1 MATISFSTAY
11 VSAVTNDLTI
21 TNFNGTVAVQA
32 FGTPAGPS
40 ATNFAL
46 QTNFLEGSLFSAAF
60 SSSGG
65 SSASTQAT
73 PGTITF
79 KDSTNA
85 TLVTYTTAELTRTMD
100 AAGYVVMSN
109 FPPKTPSA
117 AGTISTIIIDSADA
131 TTSKQITLSVGA
143 PGGGADIQ
151 FDDRA
156 LVTTQPWRLDGNIK
170 FRVPVSYEY
179 TV

>member
-11 VSAVTNDLTI
+11 VSSVTDNLTV
-21 TNFNGTVAVQA
+21 TTFNPSIA
-32 FGTPAGPS
+32 FGNNQSPTQAAMVQS
-40 ATNFAL
+40 
-46 QTNFLEGSLFSAAF
+46 NFLRGSLFSAGQAT
-60 SSSGG
+60 SSSSSTSFAQPG
-65 SSASTQAT
+65 S
-73 PGTITF
+73 IIF
-79 KDSTNA
+79 RDSTNA
-85 TLVTYTTAELTRTMD
+85 ILVTYNTSELTRTMD

-109 FPPKTPSA
+109 FPPKIPSA
-117 AGTISTIIIDSADA
+117 AGTISTIIINSADLN
-131 TTSKQITLSVGA
+131 TSKEITLSVGA

-151 FDDRA
+151 FDDRT

>member
-11 VSAVTNDLTI
+11 VSSVTNDLTI
-21 TNFNGTVAVQA
+21 TTFNPGISTGFNDGAITNGAAAQA
-32 FGTPAGPS
+32 
-40 ATNFAL
+40 
-46 QTNFLEGSLFSAAF
+46 NFLRGSLFSAGF
-60 SSSGG
+60 SGG
-65 SSASTQAT
+65 TSFTQAT
-73 PGTITF
+73 AGSITF

-100 AAGYVVMSN
+100 ANGYVVMSN
-109 FPPKTPSA
+109 FPPKTPSV

-131 TTSKQITLSVGA
+131 TTSKQIILSVGA

-151 FDDRA
+151 FDDRT

>member
-11 VSAVTNDLTI
+11 VSSVTDNLTI
-21 TNFNGTVAVQA
+21 TTFNPGVGGFSGNASSVNTAATQA
-32 FGTPAGPS
+32 
-40 ATNFAL
+40 
-46 QTNFLEGSLFSAAF
+46 NFLRGSLFSAGVGTP
-60 SSSGG
+60 SSNSF
-65 SSASTQAT
+65 TEAT

-117 AGTISTIIIDSADA
+117 AGTISTIIIDSADT

-156 LVTTQPWRLDGNIK
+156 LVTSQPWRLDGNIK